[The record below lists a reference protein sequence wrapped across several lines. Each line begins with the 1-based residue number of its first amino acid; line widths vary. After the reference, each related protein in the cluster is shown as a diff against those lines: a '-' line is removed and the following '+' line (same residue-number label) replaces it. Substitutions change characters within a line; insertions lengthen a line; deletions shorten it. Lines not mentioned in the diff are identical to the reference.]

1 MIYSVKGTLIHIES
15 GFAVVECGGIGYKVN
30 TTLTTQ
36 KELKLNSTVMLYTY
50 MNVREDAVE
59 LFGFYTKGELSTFK
73 LLISVSGVGPK
84 VALAILSELSSE
96 TIALSVSSGDYK
108 TLTRASGVGP
118 KLAQRIVLELK
129 DKASKMLPSGVIAA
143 PDDIFSSSSERS
155 VGSDSFSE
163 AIGALVSLGY
173 NRSEAVSALSG
184 VDSRLSSDDMIREA
198 LRKLARM

>member
-15 GFAVVECGGIGYKVN
+15 GFAVVESGGIGYKVN

-36 KELKLNSTVMLYTY
+36 RQLKLNSTVTLFTY

-59 LFGFYTKGELSTFK
+59 LFGFYSKGELSTFK
-73 LLISVSGVGPK
+73 MLISISGVGPK

-96 TIALSVSSGDYK
+96 QIALSVSAGDYK

-129 DKASKMLPSGVIAA
+129 DKIKGISCEGADGVVTKGSVIADTGNIPKA
-143 PDDIFSSSSERS
+143 
-155 VGSDSFSE
+155 V
-163 AIGALVSLGY
+163 AALAVLGY
-173 NRSEAVSALSG
+173 SAADVTPVLS
-184 VDSRLSSDDMIREA
+184 
-198 LRKLARM
+198 KLDPSLTVEQLISATLKQMG

>member
-30 TTLTTQ
+30 TTITTQ
-36 KELKLNSTVMLYTY
+36 KQLKLNSTVTLFTH

-59 LFGFYTKGELSTFK
+59 LFGFYSKGELSTFK
-73 LLISVSGVGPK
+73 MLISISGVGPK

-96 TIALSVSSGDYK
+96 QIAMSVSAGDYK

-129 DKASKMLPSGVIAA
+129 DKIKGLSVESADSVISKGSVIADTGNISKA
-143 PDDIFSSSSERS
+143 
-155 VGSDSFSE
+155 V
-163 AIGALVSLGY
+163 AALAVLGY
-173 NRSEAVSALSG
+173 SAADVTPVLS
-184 VDSRLSSDDMIREA
+184 
-198 LRKLARM
+198 KLDPSLTVEQLISATLKQMG

>member
-30 TTLTTQ
+30 TTITTQ
-36 KELKLNSTVMLYTY
+36 KQLKLNTTVTLYTY

-59 LFGFYTKGELSTFK
+59 LFGFYSKGELSTFK
-73 LLISVSGVGPK
+73 MLISISGVGPK

-96 TIALSVSSGDYK
+96 QIAMSVSAGDYK

-129 DKASKMLPSGVIAA
+129 DKIKGLSVESADGVITKGSVIPDTGNISKAVAA
-143 PDDIFSSSSERS
+143 LA
-155 VGSDSFSE
+155 V
-163 AIGALVSLGY
+163 LGY
-173 NRSEAVSALSG
+173 SAADVTPILS
-184 VDSRLSSDDMIREA
+184 
-198 LRKLARM
+198 KLDPSLTVEQLISATLKQMG